1 MPADAA
7 GPQIKPVSDE
17 VRALIYKWAGD
28 NNGKIYA
35 PVLHPEFA
43 AMPAQHGSERFDMI
57 EPYLDHPG
65 GTVLDIGA
73 NWGYISSRLAD
84 LGYKVTAIEV
94 AEHIYT
100 VLDGLREAS
109 GRDFKTVHGTIF
121 ELPDTD
127 FDIVIALNIF
137 HHFLKKKD
145 RFENFNRFLQRLN
158 CKTMIFQS
166 HRYEEPQMRGSY
178 HNLHPEE
185 FVELLSREARLPRV
199 EMIASP
205 GGRNIYRLRAAE

>member
-7 GPQIKPVSDE
+7 APQIKPVSDE

-73 NWGYISSRLAD
+73 NWGYISAD
-84 LGYKVTAIEV
+84 LAI
-94 AEHIYT
+94 
-100 VLDGLREAS
+100 RS
-109 GRDFKTVHGTIF
+109 
-121 ELPDTD
+121 
-127 FDIVIALNIF
+127 
-137 HHFLKKKD
+137 
-145 RFENFNRFLQRLN
+145 
-158 CKTMIFQS
+158 
-166 HRYEEPQMRGSY
+166 
-178 HNLHPEE
+178 
-185 FVELLSREARLPRV
+185 FVEPTLP
-199 EMIASP
+199 
-205 GGRNIYRLRAAE
+205 AADAYPWAGQLG